1 MTNFLDI
8 VEPDDIKGNRLLL
21 ARFNWYNAK
30 NRRPAMFYI
39 KNDDLMADPAEPWE
53 RSNWFK
59 GENGY
64 FFNAEGASINMAI
77 IGYRARPFSKAVDA
91 DGKFSRNFEAEY
103 IPNSGMQFYTEVICL
118 VEGIDEPLLW
128 AADGMTGGAIS
139 GIIKGVH
146 KGLLAST
153 RRLSR
158 RSAPLWTYWSAITAQ
173 TDNAGQIVV
182 MQSKAGGEYTPPML
196 IVPEVE
202 SMEELQHYY
211 IGDDNYRLC
220 RELYHLHQEAGWFV
234 KF

>member
-8 VEPDDIKGNRLLL
+8 VEPDDLKNNRLVL

-30 NRRPAMFYI
+30 GKRPAMFYL
-39 KNDDLMADPAEPWE
+39 KANDLMSDPAEPWE
-53 RSNWFK
+53 RSAWFRD
-59 GENGY
+59 ENAY
-64 FFNAEGASINMAI
+64 YFNAEGLSLNLAI

-91 DGKFSRNFEAEY
+91 DGKFSRTFEVEY

-118 VEGIDEPLLW
+118 VEGVDEPLIW
-128 AADGMTGGAIS
+128 AADGMTGAAITEIVR
-139 GIIKGVH
+139 GIH
-146 KGLLAST
+146 KGLLANT
-153 RRLSR
+153 RRLAGR
-158 RSAPLWTYWSAITAQ
+158 RVPLWTYWSAITAQ

-182 MQSKAGGEYTPPML
+182 MKSKAGGEYTPPML

-202 SMEELQHYY
+202 SLAELEHYY

-220 RELYHLHQEAGWFV
+220 RELYQQHLDAGWFV